1 MAEELAQL
9 LVISE
14 LIDSDNEKEARGK
27 TSKWVKRRETHSFT
41 HEDLESI
48 LRYNGK

>member
-27 TSKWVKRRETHSFT
+27 TSKWVKRRESHGYT

-48 LRYNGK
+48 LRYIGK

>member
-1 MAEELAQL
+1 MAEKLAQL

-27 TSKWVKRRETHSFT
+27 TSKWVKRRESHGYTHD
-41 HEDLESI
+41 DLESI
-48 LRYNGK
+48 LRYIGK